1 MIIKEMDLDSLC
13 RDEYLAFIETLIH
26 YYYVQFDETYILEK
40 LDLEEK

>member
-13 RDEYLAFIETLIH
+13 KDEYLAFIETLIH
-26 YYYVQFDETYILEK
+26 YFYVQFDEAYILNK